1 MKRFNAKQAQISYD
15 LKDNCVGLSASPL
28 FGGGGRFKACTARL
42 SRG

>member
-28 FGGGGRFKACTARL
+28 FGGGAI
-42 SRG
+42 